1 MKNEV
6 EVLLVASE
14 AYPYVKS
21 GGMGDV
27 VGALFKYLPR
37 YGLKAKLFLPGY
49 PSVLDNCSFTGQREL
64 SFLFGNTQEKAL
76 FLELRNGNQELV
88 VVCHDH
94 FFRREKIY
102 DYPDDVE
109 RFIFFSRAVFEYLV
123 RWQENSF
130 VLHCHD
136 WQSALLCAYID
147 RYWPSYRPNPRR
159 TIFTVHNLAYQGI
172 ARGELF
178 RLVNLP
184 GQFFTHEYLEFYG
197 NINLMK
203 AGLLFSHCI
212 TTVSPTYAR
221 EIRSP
226 EFGEGLDGL
235 IRALARKK
243 PLVGI
248 VNGIDTEVYDPAT
261 DPLLAQNYTFDTL
274 DHKMRNKEAL
284 LQRFFSPEKLE
295 LSWPLVAFVSR
306 LVRQKG
312 IELLLERAEEVFS
325 LPISWFFLG
334 TGESGYEKAL
344 REMSKRYSRVAVE
357 LRFDED
363 LAHLVYGAADLLLLP
378 SLFEPC
384 GISQLI
390 SMRYGALPIVR
401 RVGGLVDTVIDYPFH
416 PRLSNGF
423 HFENFSAG
431 ELLYALKRAI
441 RVYTQDQPLWKAMV
455 RNAMGSDFSWER
467 SVEKYLEVY
476 RGDF

>member
-1 MKNEV
+1 
-6 EVLLVASE
+6 
-14 AYPYVKS
+14 
-21 GGMGDV
+21 MGDG

-37 YGLKAKLFLPGY
+37 YDLKTKLFLPGY
-49 PSVLDNCSFTGQREL
+49 PSVLANRSFTEQREL
-64 SFLFGNTQEKAL
+64 TFLFGDAQEKAL
-76 FLELRNGNQELV
+76 FLGFKEENRELIAV
-88 VVCHDH
+88 VHDR

-123 RWQENSF
+123 RWQEQAF

-136 WQSALLCAYID
+136 WQSALLCAYVD
-147 RYWPSYRPNPRR
+147 RYWPPYRPNLQK

-172 ARGELF
+172 TRGELF

-203 AGLLFSHCI
+203 AGLLFSHLI

-248 VNGIDTEVYDPAT
+248 VNGIDTEVYNPAT
-261 DPLLAQNYTFDTL
+261 DPLLVQNYTFETL
-274 DHKMRNKEAL
+274 ERKMKNKEAL
-284 LQRFFSPEKLE
+284 LQRFFAHQSFEP
-295 LSWPLVAFVSR
+295 SWPLVAFVSR

-312 IELLLERAEEVFS
+312 IDLLLEKAEELFS
-325 LPISWFFLG
+325 LPIWWFFLG
-334 TGESGYEKAL
+334 TGESGYEKSFQEL
-344 REMSKRYSRVAVE
+344 RKRYPRVAVE

-363 LAHLVYGAADLLLLP
+363 LAHLIYGAADFLLLP

-384 GISQLI
+384 GISQI
-390 SMRYGALPIVR
+390 IGMRYGVLPIVR
-401 RVGGLVDTVIDYPFH
+401 RVGGLVDTVIDYPFY
-416 PRLSNGF
+416 PWISNGF
-423 HFENFSAG
+423 QFESFSAG
-431 ELLYALKRAI
+431 ELVHALKRALQ
-441 RVYTQDQPLWKAMV
+441 VYTHHQTLWKAMV
-455 RNAMGSDFSWER
+455 RNAMLSDFSWER
-467 SVEKYLEVY
+467 SVEKYIDVY